1 MPRKPSKTAVIVT
14 PAADIQLPASLDMR
28 HARHLKRSLDELM
41 ARDPVLID
49 GAAVNRVSTGCVQV
63 IAGFALAKSRAGHAV
78 TLRQPTDAMTRAF
91 ADLGLDLRGL
101 VKEQR

>member
-1 MPRKPSKTAVIVT
+1 MPRKPSNKAVTIAPV
-14 PAADIQLPASLDMR
+14 ADIELPASLDMR

-41 ARDPVLID
+41 AREAVLID
-49 GAAVNRVSTGCVQV
+49 SAAVSRVSTGCVQV